1 MSGHAASV
9 RAARC
14 LLPLIAAAL
23 AAAPAAAQG
32 SAKQDNIKVAAS
44 AKIACDALGAPPA
57 PLARNLSRL
66 ILGGAP
72 SALDRIRMQQQGA
85 ATAAVDPA
93 PVATRALLEPA
104 SRTPPSFT
112 AAAPVDCRGAPAAAD
127 AMAEWDADSE
137 LGTRAIPV
145 RRTRFDDRW
154 ERVSRAAPAAL
165 MQRQLRSANAVPGLS
180 ETELLARVNQW
191 VNREI
196 AYVGDDRNYR
206 RRDFWATAEQTIARG
221 SGDCEDFA
229 ILKMQ
234 MLRAAGVEAERMK
247 LVLLRDLAANA
258 DHAFLLV
265 DTDGGKLV
273 LDNVTDRLYDG
284 ARPQAVRPLL
294 SFSADRR
301 WVHAYRTAAAAPGR
315 AIVPAS
321 RKSITL
327 ALADQRSV
335 KAVPLTFKTG
345 FSK

>member
-1 MSGHAASV
+1 MHRHAAPKRS
-9 RAARC
+9 ARY
-14 LLPLIAAAL
+14 LLLIAAA
-23 AAAPAAAQG
+23 AAAVPAQASSKLDNAKAAAFG
-32 SAKQDNIKVAAS
+32 
-44 AKIACDALGAPPA
+44 KIACRSAASPAAPTPT
-57 PLARNLSRL
+57 NLSRV

-85 ATAAVDPA
+85 SP
-93 PVATRALLEPA
+93 PVSVGTDLLEPA
-104 SRTPPSFT
+104 SR
-112 AAAPVDCRGAPAAAD
+112 APVSVTLADTQACTALSVPAPV
-127 AMAEWDADSE
+127 AEWDADSE

-145 RRTRFDDRW
+145 KRTRFDDHW
-154 ERVSRAAPAAL
+154 NRVRRAAPAAL
-165 MQRQLRSANAVPGLS
+165 MQRQLRSANAGPGLG
-180 ETELLARVNQW
+180 EADLLARVNQW
-191 VNREI
+191 VNRKI

-206 RRDFWATAEQTIARG
+206 QRDHWATAEQTIARG

-234 MLRAAGVEAERMK
+234 MLRAAGVDPARMK

-265 DTDGGKLV
+265 DTRGGKLV

-284 ARPQAVRPLL
+284 SRPQAVRPVL
-294 SFSADRR
+294 SFSSDRR
-301 WVHAYRTAAAAPGR
+301 WVHAYRTASPSPTR
-315 AIVPAS
+315 AIVPAA

-327 ALADQRSV
+327 ALNDQRSV

>member
-1 MSGHAASV
+1 MFGHAPPV
-9 RAARC
+9 RAARY
-14 LLPLIAAAL
+14 LLPLIATVL
-23 AAAPAAAQG
+23 APTSAQA
-32 SAKQDNIKVAAS
+32 SAKLDNIKAS
-44 AKIACDALGAPPA
+44 APAKVACDTAGVPA
-57 PLARNLSRL
+57 MPLARNLSQL

-72 SALDRIRMQQQGA
+72 SALDRIRMQQQGSA
-85 ATAAVDPA
+85 AAVSGNTA
-93 PVATRALLEPA
+93 PVAARAPLEPA
-104 SRTPPSFT
+104 SHTPPSL
-112 AAAPVDCRGAPAAAD
+112 ALSASAGCSGAPG

-154 ERVSRAAPAAL
+154 DRVRRAAPAAL
-165 MQRQLRSANAVPGLS
+165 MQRQLRSANASPGLS

-206 RRDFWATAEQTIARG
+206 QRDHWATAEQTIARG

-229 ILKMQ
+229 ILKMH
-234 MLRAAGVEAERMK
+234 MLRAAGVDADRMK

-265 DTDGGKLV
+265 ETTGGKLV

-284 ARPQAVRPLL
+284 ARPQAVRPVL
-294 SFSADRR
+294 SFSEDRR
-301 WVHAYRTAAAAPGR
+301 WVHAYRTAAASPDSR
-315 AIVPAS
+315 VVPAS
-321 RKSITL
+321 RKSFTL

>member
-1 MSGHAASV
+1 MFGHAPPV
-9 RAARC
+9 RAARY
-14 LLPLIAAAL
+14 LLPLIATVL
-23 AAAPAAAQG
+23 APTPAQA
-32 SAKQDNIKVAAS
+32 SAKLDNIKAS
-44 AKIACDALGAPPA
+44 APAKVACDTAGVPA
-57 PLARNLSRL
+57 MPLARNLSQL

-72 SALDRIRMQQQGA
+72 SALDRIRMQQQGSA
-85 ATAAVDPA
+85 AAVSGNPA
-93 PVATRALLEPA
+93 PVVARAPLEPA
-104 SRTPPSFT
+104 SRTPPSL
-112 AAAPVDCRGAPAAAD
+112 ALSASAGCSGAPG

-154 ERVSRAAPAAL
+154 DRVRRAAPAAL
-165 MQRQLRSANAVPGLS
+165 MQRQLRSANAAPGLS

-206 RRDFWATAEQTIARG
+206 QRDHWATAEQTIARG

-229 ILKMQ
+229 ILKMH
-234 MLRAAGVEAERMK
+234 MLRAAGVDADRMK

-265 DTDGGKLV
+265 ETTGGKLV

-284 ARPQAVRPLL
+284 ARPQAVRPVL
-294 SFSADRR
+294 SFSEDRR
-301 WVHAYRTAAAAPGR
+301 WVHAYRTAAASPDSR
-315 AIVPAS
+315 VVPAS
-321 RKSITL
+321 RKSFTL

>member
-1 MSGHAASV
+1 MRRHAPSA
-9 RAARC
+9 RAARS
-14 LLPLIAAAL
+14 LLPLIAATL
-23 AAAPAAAQG
+23 AVAPAAAQA
-32 SAKQDNIKVAAS
+32 STKLDNVKAAAPAKVVCDAVAAS
-44 AKIACDALGAPPA
+44 AVPR
-57 PLARNLSRL
+57 ARDLSQL
-66 ILGGAP
+66 ILDGAP
-72 SALDRIRMQQQGA
+72 SALDRIRMQQQGINRP
-85 ATAAVDPA
+85 ATVNTIPDR
-93 PVATRALLEPA
+93 RALEPA
-104 SRTPPSFT
+104 SRMPLSFT
-112 AAAPVDCRGAPAAAD
+112 ASAPVDCRNAPSPPGVT
-127 AMAEWDADSE
+127 AEWDAGSE

-145 RRTRFDDRW
+145 KRTRFDDRW
-154 ERVSRAAPAAL
+154 DRVHRAAPAAL
-165 MQRQLRSANAVPGLS
+165 MQRQLQSANALSGLS

-206 RRDFWATAEQTIARG
+206 RRDFWATADETLARG

-234 MLRAAGVEAERMK
+234 MLRAAGIDANRMK

-265 DTDGGKLV
+265 DTGGGKLV

-284 ARPQAVRPLL
+284 ARPQAVRPVL

-301 WVHAYRTAAAAPGR
+301 WVHAYRTAAETPAAT
-315 AIVPAS
+315 IVPGA

-345 FSK
+345 LSK